1 MMRSAAIALIL
12 ALSLPLG
19 AALAQ
24 NPAAGAPAPEAAP
37 PSAAPPSVPR
47 GAVTRD
53 QFIQRAEQGAG
64 QRAGTLFDQM
74 DTDHD
79 GVLTREERR
88 AWRAQHPRPGQPPP
102 Q

>member
-24 NPAAGAPAPEAAP
+24 SPPAGAPAPEAAP
-37 PSAAPPSVPR
+37 PSAAPPSLPR

-53 QFIQRAEQGAG
+53 QYI

-79 GVLTREERR
+79 GVLTLEERR
-88 AWRAQHPRPGQPPP
+88 AWHAQHRRTGQPSP

>member
-24 NPAAGAPAPEAAP
+24 SPPAGAPAPEAAP
-37 PSAAPPSVPR
+37 PSAAPPSLPR

-53 QFIQRAEQGAG
+53 QYI

-88 AWRAQHPRPGQPPP
+88 AWHAQHRRTGQPSP